1 MADNNSK
8 NKVLGPDPLDTR
20 LRNQFLKTNKLSH
33 KDVAKSLSELPD
45 DSDWA
50 TYVPLENL
58 LKEDDEEDDANLDL
72 PLTN

>member
-1 MADNNSK
+1 MADNNK
-8 NKVLGPDPLDTR
+8 NKVLGPDPFDTR
-20 LRNQFLKTNKLSH
+20 LRNQFLKTNKIAH

-50 TYVPLENL
+50 TYVPLETL
-58 LKEDDEEDDANLDL
+58 LKVDDDEEDANLDL